1 MSSSTTLSNKF
12 TLHWINKILRS
23 KSKKMK
29 KFLKKSNSE
38 TQNFDDIPQDWQN
51 TLVKKC
57 PTLQRASAST
67 TSFASSSSSSSSS
80 NSVSYSVTDFLRDL
94 ANDEYLYTSSGQ
106 NRTKTSTPRAVSS
119 RILETNL
126 DLSGLKIYEVE
137 NIKDQEDSVGDVVY
151 ENGEFLRSFEEE
163 LQEIVDEH
171 DIDDGYE
178 IIVVNNNLNR

>member
-1 MSSSTTLSNKF
+1 M
-12 TLHWINKILRS
+12 
-23 KSKKMK
+23 
-29 KFLKKSNSE
+29 
-38 TQNFDDIPQDWQN
+38 
-51 TLVKKC
+51 
-57 PTLQRASAST
+57 
-67 TSFASSSSSSSSS
+67 
-80 NSVSYSVTDFLRDL
+80 RDL

-106 NRTKTSTPRAVSS
+106 NRTKTSTPEAASS